1 MTSKMEL
8 KLPRSFFARPALE
21 VARDIVGR
29 KLVHV
34 TDEGTV
40 AGIVVEAEAY
50 TGVEDPASHAY
61 AGRRTRRNDVMWG
74 PPGFAYVYPIYGMYL
89 CFNVVCGQVGEP
101 QGTFLRAV
109 RPTEGQDL
117 MAIRRGFSVLDEKSE
132 RQLCN
137 GPSKLCQAF
146 GITRSL
152 NGVDVCGE
160 ALFFTTGTDPG
171 TVIAAWRVGIDYA
184 GPGREWPWR
193 FLVQGDPYVSKRP

>member
-1 MTSKMEL
+1 
-8 KLPRSFFARPALE
+8 
-21 VARDIVGR
+21 
-29 KLVHV
+29 
-34 TDEGTV
+34 
-40 AGIVVEAEAY
+40 
-50 TGVEDPASHAY
+50 
-61 AGRRTRRNDVMWG
+61 
-74 PPGFAYVYPIYGMYL
+74 
-89 CFNVVCGQVGEP
+89 
-101 QGTFLRAV
+101 
-109 RPTEGQDL
+109 

-171 TVIAAWRVGIDYA
+171 TVIAARRVGIDYA

-193 FLVQGDPYVSKRP
+193 FLVKGDPYVSKRP